1 MLKKVVIGVGVAE
14 PRYGGPKSLLT
25 EKMALVGTDPPHFIQ
40 GGHQRSACHFAVLV
54 DNDV

>member
-25 EKMALVGTDPPHFIQ
+25 EKMTLVALTPRILFRVVT
-40 GGHQRSACHFAVLV
+40 REVLATLPYW
-54 DNDV
+54 

>member
-25 EKMALVGTDPPHFIQ
+25 EKMTLVGTNPPHFIQ